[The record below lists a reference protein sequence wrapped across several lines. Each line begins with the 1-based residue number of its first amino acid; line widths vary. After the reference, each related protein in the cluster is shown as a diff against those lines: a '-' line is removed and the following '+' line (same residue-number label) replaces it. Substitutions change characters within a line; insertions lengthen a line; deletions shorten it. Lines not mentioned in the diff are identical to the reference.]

1 MIIDGFEKVGEFLK
15 EKFNK
20 NNPAE
25 MSDEELER
33 LEKKDL
39 IAYINILKGEKSVL
53 KRKYEKL
60 VEKITQI
67 FLKVQKIKK
76 M

>member
-20 NNPAE
+20 TNPAE

-39 IAYINILKGEKSVL
+39 IAYINILKSEKSVL

-67 FLKVQKIKK
+67 FLKV
-76 M
+76 

>member
-53 KRKYEKL
+53 KREYEKL

-67 FLKVQKIKK
+67 FLKV
-76 M
+76 

>member
-1 MIIDGFEKVGEFLK
+1 
-15 EKFNK
+15 
-20 NNPAE
+20 

-67 FLKVQKIKK
+67 FLKV
-76 M
+76 

>member
-20 NNPAE
+20 KDPAD
-25 MSDEELER
+25 MSEEELER

-53 KRKYEKL
+53 KRKVEKL
-60 VEKITQI
+60 QQKIVDI
-67 FLKVQKIKK
+67 FLKV
-76 M
+76 

>member
-20 NNPAE
+20 KDPTD

-39 IAYINILKGEKSVL
+39 IAYINILKGEKSIL
-53 KRKYEKL
+53 KRKAEKL
-60 VEKITQI
+60 QQKIMDI
-67 FLKVQKIKK
+67 FLR